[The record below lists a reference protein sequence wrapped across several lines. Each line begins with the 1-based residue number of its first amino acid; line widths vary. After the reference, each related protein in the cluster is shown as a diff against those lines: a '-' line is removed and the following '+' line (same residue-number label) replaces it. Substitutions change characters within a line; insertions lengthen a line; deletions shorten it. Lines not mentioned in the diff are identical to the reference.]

1 MSNNYVLIKYYIDKA
16 RNLSLN
22 FDEQVKE
29 SSKLGIGDY
38 FTEDIAN
45 EWFADDI
52 KPLNELLKKNLISYK
67 AVELY
72 SLINANFDS
81 VSLNGNSP
89 KKEIWTLAALKK
101 HSFWKQ
107 QRLLAKEL
115 LNELIKFI

>member
-29 SSKLGIGDY
+29 SSKLGIGDH